1 MEQGQTYSHRPVLLD
16 ECIEGLRIRP
26 GGLYLD
32 GTLGRAGHS
41 REIAKRLTAGR
52 LICVDRDQAA
62 LEAAGIA
69 REILDGVHSP
79 IGLPIGAQTP
89 AEIAVSIAGEMICV
103 RATRREDAGIKLH
116 GCPMH

>member
-41 REIAKRLTAGR
+41 LEIAKRLTTGR
-52 LICVDRDQAA
+52 LICIDRDQAA
-62 LEAAGIA
+62 IDAASDKDEQLKIT
-69 REILDGVHSP
+69 EI
-79 IGLPIGAQTP
+79 
-89 AEIAVSIAGEMICV
+89 E
-103 RATRREDAGIKLH
+103 
-116 GCPMH
+116 